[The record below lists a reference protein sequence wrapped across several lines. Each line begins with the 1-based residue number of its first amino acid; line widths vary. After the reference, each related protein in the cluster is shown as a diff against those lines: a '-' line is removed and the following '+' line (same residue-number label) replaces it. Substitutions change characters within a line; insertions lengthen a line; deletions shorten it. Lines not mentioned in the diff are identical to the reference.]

1 MDSEISWNSSAIWPN
16 ISTVAKDFITLK
28 EFEAELGRSHSPEAK
43 RYWGE
48 AKQMMYKTCLFST
61 LGCRWMQGV
70 SCHLYWTC

>member
-48 AKQMMYKTCLFST
+48 AKQMMYKT
-61 LGCRWMQGV
+61 
-70 SCHLYWTC
+70 